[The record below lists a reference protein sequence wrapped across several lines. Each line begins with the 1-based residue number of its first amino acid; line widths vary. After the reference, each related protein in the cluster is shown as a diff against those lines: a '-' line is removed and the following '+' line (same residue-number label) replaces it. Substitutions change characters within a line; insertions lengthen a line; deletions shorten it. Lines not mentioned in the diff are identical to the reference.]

1 MLINT
6 CPIISP
12 WAGLYTELIFG
23 GGGGGLYSEWP
34 ERWTVSEYGGF
45 TQGAYILGWLYSE
58 VYSVL
63 FFI

>member
-1 MLINT
+1 VLINT

-12 WAGLYTELIFG
+12 WAGLYTELTFG
-23 GGGGGLYSEWP
+23 GGAYIRNGLS
-34 ERWTVSEYGGF
+34 VGEYGGF

-58 VYSVL
+58 VYGVL